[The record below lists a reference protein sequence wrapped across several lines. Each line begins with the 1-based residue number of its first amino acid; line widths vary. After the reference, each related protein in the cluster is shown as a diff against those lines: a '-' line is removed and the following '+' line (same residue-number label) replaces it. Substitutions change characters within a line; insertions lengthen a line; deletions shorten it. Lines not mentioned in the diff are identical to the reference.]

1 MFRHRKRKGKIMQE
15 EIKNVYY
22 KIMNLSEKALDND
35 YPAYIFN
42 SLTTIE
48 LSLEKIIRDVKE
60 YENNKG

>member
-1 MFRHRKRKGKIMQE
+1 MQK

-22 KIMNLSEKALDND
+22 KVMNLSEKAMDND

-48 LSLEKIIRDVKE
+48 LSLEKMTKEIKE
-60 YENNKG
+60 YEIKKGIK

>member
-1 MFRHRKRKGKIMQE
+1 MQE